1 MPIVQ
6 PVSRVELNLF
16 NVFDVVMTERH
27 VTRAAERL
35 DMTQAAVSNAL
46 NRLRRQFQDQ
56 LFVKAARGVD
66 PTPRAMELWPRI
78 HKAVVELRGTV
89 SPPDQDIAH
98 LEQRFRIAMVDISVL
113 LFAPH
118 LYRRVHELSPH
129 TSLFFVPHDP
139 ALTGPRLMRG
149 EVDFAIS
156 IDLPRAAVLQSMPL
170 FSDRLVVAARHGHPL
185 FERRMTLVDFC
196 EAPHLAVNASGHED
210 APSLIDE
217 ALASLELKRNICLSL
232 NHYSV
237 VTRMLRDTDLI
248 AVIPERFATTPD
260 AKGEVQT
267 RPLPL
272 ELPNAVLHLTW
283 HQRSNNVPA
292 HNWMKERLLEAAK
305 AFV

>member
-1 MPIVQ
+1 MPDQQ
-6 PVSRVELNLF
+6 PLSRVDFNLF

-78 HKAVVELRGTV
+78 HKALVELRGTV
-89 SPPDQDIAH
+89 NPPDVDVAN

-113 LFAPH
+113 LFTSH

-129 TSLFFVPHDP
+129 ASLFFVPHDP
-139 ALTGPRLMRG
+139 ALTGARLMRG

-185 FERRMTLVDFC
+185 LERKLSLADFC
-196 EAPHLAVNASGHED
+196 EAPQLAINAAGHED
-210 APSLIDE
+210 APSLIDD
-217 ALASLELKRNICLSL
+217 ALASLELKRNVCLSL

-237 VTRMLRDTDLI
+237 VTKILRDSDLI
-248 AVIPERFATTPD
+248 AVLPERFATTPD
-260 AKGEVQT
+260 ARKEVQV

-272 ELPNAVLHLTW
+272 DVPNAVLHLSW
-283 HQRSNNVPA
+283 HQRSNNLPA
-292 HNWMKERLLEAAK
+292 HQWMKQRLLEAAR

>member
-1 MPIVQ
+1 MSERQ
-6 PVSRVELNLF
+6 PVSRLDLNLF

-56 LFVKAARGVD
+56 LFVKVARGVD

-78 HKAVVELRGTV
+78 HKSLVELRGTV
-89 SPPDQDIAH
+89 NPPSLDVAH
-98 LEQRFRIAMVDISVL
+98 LEQRFRIAMVDISVS
-113 LFAPH
+113 LFTPH

-129 TSLFFVPHDP
+129 TTLFFVPHDP

-149 EVDFAIS
+149 EVDFAVS

-185 FERRMTLVDFC
+185 LERKLSLVDFC
-196 EAPHLAVNASGHED
+196 EAPQLAVNAAGHED
-210 APSLIDE
+210 APSLIDD

-232 NHYSV
+232 NQYSV
-237 VTRMLRDTDLI
+237 VTKVLRDSDLI
-248 AVIPERFATTPD
+248 AVLPERFATTPD
-260 AKGEVQT
+260 AKKEVQI

-272 ELPNAVLHLTW
+272 DVPNAVLHLSW
-283 HQRSNNVPA
+283 HQRSNNLPA
-292 HNWMKERLLEAAK
+292 HQWMKQRLLEAAR